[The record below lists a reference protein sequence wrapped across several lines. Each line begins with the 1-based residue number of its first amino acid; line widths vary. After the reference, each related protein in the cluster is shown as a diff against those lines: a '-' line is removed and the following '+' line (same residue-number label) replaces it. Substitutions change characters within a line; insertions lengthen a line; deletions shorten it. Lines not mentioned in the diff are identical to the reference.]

1 MATVKLETIY
11 KSFGETE
18 VLFDINLEINDKEFV
33 VFVGPSGCGKT
44 TLLRIISGLEEATSG
59 NVIIDDKDVSNAP
72 PVERGICTLS
82 SPFCL

>member
-1 MATVKLETIY
+1 MVDFVKRSNLILNALIRFSLGKNMATVKLENIY

-44 TLLRIISGLEEATSG
+44 TLLRIISGLEEVTVASYY
-59 NVIIDDKDVSNAP
+59 
-72 PVERGICTLS
+72 
-82 SPFCL
+82 